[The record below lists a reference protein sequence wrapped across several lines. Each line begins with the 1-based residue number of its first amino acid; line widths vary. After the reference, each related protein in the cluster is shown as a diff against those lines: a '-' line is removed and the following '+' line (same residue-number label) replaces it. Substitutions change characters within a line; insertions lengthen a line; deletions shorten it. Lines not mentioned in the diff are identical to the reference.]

1 MDNGEP
7 GPIPVKQK
15 RQNIINQVNF
25 RTIILAAFYIGLTIF
40 EQVKFISGEL
50 KNKLKLKKNKTNH
63 ICLTQEHLKRNT
75 KKQLAF

>member
-1 MDNGEP
+1 MELIFELLYQLLFILD
-7 GPIPVKQK
+7 
-15 RQNIINQVNF
+15 INH
-25 RTIILAAFYIGLTIF
+25 ILNF
-40 EQVKFISGEL
+40 EQVMFVSGEL